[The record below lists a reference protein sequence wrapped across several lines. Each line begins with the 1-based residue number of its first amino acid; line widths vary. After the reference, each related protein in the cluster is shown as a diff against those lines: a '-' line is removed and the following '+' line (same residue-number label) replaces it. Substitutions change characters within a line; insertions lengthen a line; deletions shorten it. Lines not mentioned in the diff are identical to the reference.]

1 MNKVDY
7 ANNLFVKKGKYG
19 TKISIKADAFIEDLK
34 SKKNKEG
41 WVNIEIKDT
50 KSGDKMYAVF
60 DSWVPGGDGKQAAQ
74 KSYSKPQPQQA
85 PASNDDLPF

>member
-7 ANNLFVKKGKYG
+7 VNNLFVKKGKYG
-19 TKISIKADAFIEDLK
+19 TKISIRADAFIEDLK

-60 DSWVPGGDGKQAAQ
+60 DSWVPGGDKPTPQ
-74 KSYSKPQPQQA
+74 KAYSKPQPAQQS
-85 PASNDDLPF
+85 SNDDLPF